1 MSYSN
6 KTNKILLVMYHDKKV
21 KKSCFPIKK
30 LRLLYADSIIENSSN
45 YHDDNVY
52 LTDKGEAYVEDML
65 ENIVEKRNAKIHAWI
80 NSAGV
85 ILSLILS
92 VIALLK

>member
-1 MSYSN
+1 
-6 KTNKILLVMYHDKKV
+6 MYNDKPV
-21 KKSCFPIKK
+21 KKNCFSVKDLHI
-30 LRLLYADSIIENSSN
+30 LFADGIIENSSN

-65 ENIVEKRNAKIHAWI
+65 EDIKEKRNTKIHAWI